1 MDNCDEIKRANKKAL
16 PKFLLILLISLVI
29 GCVIGFV
36 GIMALMAVGEENAAA
51 ALAKAGTAFAVDIA
65 PWLLA
70 ACAAAQLI
78 CGLVFT
84 GRAKAL
90 LAAWDGEDE
99 TVSDRAD
106 RTLSIAT
113 WVTSILM
120 ILAFFL
126 FAAFYSVGFA
136 VSTDS
141 PVKFFGTVV
150 LFLVMMA
157 ISILFQQRYVDMTKR
172 LYPEKKASV
181 YDPKFQK
188 EWFSQCDEAE
198 RAVIGQCAFRA
209 YRAMNNVCL
218 ALWLVF
224 TLAGMFLSTGFLP
237 VLAVCVIWA
246 VGQSVYAW
254 WGMKLSPRNA
264 AL

>member
-1 MDNCDEIKRANKKAL
+1 MDNRDEIKLANKKAL
-16 PKFLLILLISLVI
+16 PKFLLIMLISLAI

-36 GIMALMAVGEENAAA
+36 GIMALLAVGEENAAG
-51 ALAKAGTAFAVDIA
+51 ALARAGTVFAVEIA

-70 ACAAAQLI
+70 ACAAAQLL

-84 GRAKAL
+84 AKVKAV
-90 LAAWDGEDE
+90 LADWDGEDE

-106 RTLSIAT
+106 RTLSAAM
-113 WVTSILM
+113 WVNSILTTLTM
-120 ILAFFL
+120 FL

-136 VSTDS
+136 VSTGS
-141 PVKFFGTVV
+141 AARFFGTMV
-150 LFLVMMA
+150 LFLAALA
-157 ISILFQQRYVDMTKR
+157 ITILFQQRYVDMTKR

-254 WGMKLSPRNA
+254 WGRKLSPRNS